1 MPGPAPD
8 SVIARALAE
17 DVGSGDVT
25 TDAIVPADLRGSA
38 DVVVREAG
46 VICGLDQ
53 AFAVLLELDPE
64 ARMRAARRGRRPG
77 RSARRRWWPGC
88 TRRVRALLTGERTAL
103 NLLQRMSG
111 IATTTRRYADLVAG
125 TGVQLLDTRKTA
137 PGLRALDKHAVACG
151 GGTNH
156 RAGPARR
163 RADQGQ
169 PRGRRRRR
177 AGRDRARPPAPSRT
191 PGRGRGRHAR
201 PAAAGA
207 RRRRRRDPARQH
219 AARRSCAGRW
229 RRRPAAHAW
238 RRPAASPSTPS
249 ARWPRPG
256 STRSRWERSRTR
268 CARSTSHWRY
278 HHQHPDRHPISRP
291 CRTRC
296 ARWHASATP

>member
-64 ARMRAARRGRRPG
+64 ARMERLAKDGDLVSRPPQVVARLHA
-77 RSARRRWWPGC
+77 S
-88 TRRVRALLTGERTAL
+88 VRALLTGERTAL

-137 PGLRALDKHAVACG
+137 PGLRALDKHAVTCG

-156 RAGPARR
+156 RAGLHDAVLIKDNHVAVAGGVPAAIERVRLRHPGRPVEVEVDTMAELQQALDAGADVILLDNMPPGQLR
-163 RADQGQ
+163 RAVATT
-169 PRGRRRRR
+169 
-177 AGRDRARPPAPSRT
+177 AGRARLEASGGITIDTIREVAETGVDAISVGALTHSVRALDIALEVP
-191 PGRGRGRHAR
+191 
-201 PAAAGA
+201 
-207 RRRRRRDPARQH
+207 
-219 AARRSCAGRW
+219 
-229 RRRPAAHAW
+229 
-238 RRPAASPSTPS
+238 PS
-249 ARWPRPG
+249 A
-256 STRSRWERSRTR
+256 S
-268 CARSTSHWRY
+268 
-278 HHQHPDRHPISRP
+278 
-291 CRTRC
+291 
-296 ARWHASATP
+296 

>member
-1 MPGPAPD
+1 M
-8 SVIARALAE
+8 IARALAE

-64 ARMRAARRGRRPG
+64 ARMERLADDGDLVSSPPQVVARMHA
-77 RSARRRWWPGC
+77 S
-88 TRRVRALLTGERTAL
+88 VRALLTGERTAL

-156 RAGPARR
+156 RAGLHDAVLIKDNHVAVAGGVPAAIERVR
-163 RADQGQ
+163 V
-169 PRGRRRRR
+169 
-177 AGRDRARPPAPSRT
+177 APSRAT
-191 PGRGRGRHAR
+191 GRGRGRTRMAELQQ
-201 PAAAGA
+201 ALDAGA
-207 RRRRRRDPARQH
+207 DVILLDNMAPAQLRRAV
-219 AARRSCAGRW
+219 ATTAGRA
-229 RRRPAAHAW
+229 RLE
-238 RRPAASPSTPS
+238 ASGGITIDTIREVAETGVDAISVGALTHSVRALDIALEVPPS
-249 ARWPRPG
+249 A
-256 STRSRWERSRTR
+256 S
-268 CARSTSHWRY
+268 
-278 HHQHPDRHPISRP
+278 
-291 CRTRC
+291 
-296 ARWHASATP
+296 

>member
-1 MPGPAPD
+1 
-8 SVIARALAE
+8 VIARALAE

-64 ARMRAARRGRRPG
+64 AHMERLAVDGDLISNPPQVVARLQA
-77 RSARRRWWPGC
+77 S
-88 TRRVRALLTGERTAL
+88 VRALLTGERTAL

-156 RAGPARR
+156 RAGLHDAVLIKDNHVAVAGGVPAAIERVRLRHPGRPVEVEVDTMAELQQALDAGADVILLDNMAPGELR
-163 RADQGQ
+163 RAVATTSG
-169 PRGRRRRR
+169 
-177 AGRDRARPPAPSRT
+177 RARLEASGGITIDTIREVAET
-191 PGRGRGRHAR
+191 GVDAISV
-201 PAAAGA
+201 GA
-207 RRRRRRDPARQH
+207 LTHSVRALDIALEVP
-219 AARRSCAGRW
+219 
-229 RRRPAAHAW
+229 
-238 RRPAASPSTPS
+238 PS
-249 ARWPRPG
+249 A
-256 STRSRWERSRTR
+256 S
-268 CARSTSHWRY
+268 
-278 HHQHPDRHPISRP
+278 
-291 CRTRC
+291 
-296 ARWHASATP
+296 